1 MSSHNAVMRKR
12 AQASA
17 EDRGMLQLCL
27 MMLWLQACSN
37 GVLSNND
44 TALVHECVCLHM
56 FTNSRVREQMTSVHL
71 DNSCIMGTNFA
82 QLCNQFCPIMQPMM
96 LQR

>member
-1 MSSHNAVMRKR
+1 MSSHSAVMRKR

-17 EDRGMLQLCL
+17 EDPDMLQLCL

-56 FTNSRVREQMTSVHL
+56 FTTAEYKNK
-71 DNSCIMGTNFA
+71 
-82 QLCNQFCPIMQPMM
+82 
-96 LQR
+96 

>member
-1 MSSHNAVMRKR
+1 MRKR

-17 EDRGMLQLCL
+17 EDPDMLQLCL

-56 FTNSRVREQMTSVHL
+56 FTTAEYKNK
-71 DNSCIMGTNFA
+71 
-82 QLCNQFCPIMQPMM
+82 
-96 LQR
+96 